1 MPPGVEGPRADGQH
15 EHRGVRAVQRMVE
28 YAPSSGGLA
37 LWVRHQD
44 SDDVESL
51 NICTD
56 GLTVFYGPAFED
68 LSLEEQTGWVAHEVL
83 HIALR
88 HAPRQIELQ
97 QRLGDVDAKLFNLCA
112 DAIVNSALSHLG
124 WLRLPAR
131 ALKLE
136 DLLQRVLGEEAAP
149 ESALLEWDVE
159 RLYRALD
166 DRRASSG
173 NSRRDGPRAA
183 RVRTLA
189 SGTARDLFPASGDA
203 QKAEGEAESSREW
216 SERLLRAH
224 AGDGAHSML
233 RVLLADL
240 PRVRTPWE
248 QVLRTQFARALSHKP
263 GLSWSR
269 PTRSYIANQG
279 RAGPGR
285 RLPWE
290 PGRTA
295 SQAVPRVVLVVD
307 NSGSID
313 DGLLR
318 RFSTELQA
326 LTRRLEAALVLVVG
340 DDQVREVRHFEPGR
354 GHFDDLAVAGG
365 GGTDFSPLLEEASK
379 HAPDLIVVLT
389 DLDGPARYRPRCPVL
404 WAVTEAHAAACVP
417 FGRLLVLR

>member
-1 MPPGVEGPRADGQH
+1 M
-15 EHRGVRAVQRMVE
+15 RAVQRLVE
-28 YAPSSGGLA
+28 FAPSSGGLA

-44 SDDVESL
+44 SDDAQAL
-51 NICTD
+51 NVCTD
-56 GLTVFYGPAFED
+56 GRTVFYGPAFDD

-88 HAPRQIELQ
+88 HAPRQVELQ
-97 QRLGDVDAKLFNLCA
+97 QRLGDVDAQLFNLCA
-112 DAIVNSALSHLG
+112 DAIVNSALSHLT

-136 DLLQRVLGEEAAP
+136 DLLQRVLGEPAAP
-149 ESALLEWDVE
+149 ERALLEWDVE

-166 DRRASSG
+166 DRRHGGSG
-173 NSRRDGPRAA
+173 QRRDGPKSA

-189 SGTARDLFPASGDA
+189 AGTARDLFPSVGEA
-203 QKAEGEAESSREW
+203 QKAEGEAEAAREW

-224 AGDGAHSML
+224 AGDGLHSML

-248 QVLRTQFARALSHKP
+248 QVLRTQFARALSLQA

-279 RAGPGR
+279 RAGPGK

-295 SQAVPRVVLVVD
+295 SHAVPRVVLVVD

-313 DGLLR
+313 DRLLR
-318 RFSTELQA
+318 RFATELQA
-326 LTRRLEAALVLVVG
+326 LTRRLEAALVLVIG

-354 GHFDDLAVAGG
+354 ATLDDLAIAGG
-365 GGTDFSPLLEEASK
+365 GGTDFTPLLEEASK
-379 HAPDLIVVLT
+379 HRPDLIVVLT
-389 DLDGPARYRPRCPVL
+389 DLDGPAQHRPRCPVL
-404 WAVTEAHAAACVP
+404 WAVTEADAAAPVP
-417 FGRLLVLR
+417 FGRMLVLR

>member
-1 MPPGVEGPRADGQH
+1 M
-15 EHRGVRAVQRMVE
+15 RAVQRLVE
-28 YAPSSGGLA
+28 FAPSSGGLA

-44 SDDVESL
+44 SDDAAKLV
-51 NICTD
+51 ICTD
-56 GLTVFYGPAFED
+56 GNTVFYGPAFDE

-88 HAPRQIELQ
+88 HAPRQVELQ
-97 QRLGDVDAKLFNLCA
+97 QRLGDVDAQLFNLCA

-136 DLLQRVLGEEAAP
+136 DLLQRVLGETAAP
-149 ESALLEWDVE
+149 ERALLEWDVE

-166 DRRASSG
+166 DRRPGGSG
-173 NSRRDGPRAA
+173 QRRDGPKSA

-189 SGTARDLFPASGDA
+189 AGTARDLFPAVGDA
-203 QKAEGEAESSREW
+203 QKAEGEAEAAREW

-224 AGDGAHSML
+224 AGDGQHSML

-248 QVLRTQFARALSHKP
+248 QVLRTQLARALSQQP

-290 PGRTA
+290 PGRT
-295 SQAVPRVVLVVD
+295 SSHAVPRVVLVVD

-313 DGLLR
+313 DELLR
-318 RFSTELQA
+318 RFATELQA
-326 LTRRLEAALVLVVG
+326 LTRRLEAALVRVVG

-354 GHFDDLAVAGG
+354 ATLDDLAIAGG
-365 GGTDFSPLLEEASK
+365 GGTDFTPLLEEAAK
-379 HAPDLIVVLT
+379 HDPDLIVVLT
-389 DLDGPARYRPRCPVL
+389 DLDGPARFRPRCPVL
-404 WAVTEAHAAACVP
+404 WAVTEADAAAIVP